1 MPVERHPDVT
11 TDVNAAPRDAP
22 APAVPSVDVAALN
35 DRLALEHDIND
46 YYDKSPRVIR
56 WIEQVRLRVIRE
68 MVAEDP
74 GQRILEIGS
83 GGGHVLR
90 MFKRARLVAVD
101 VSEVFLE
108 QARANLVGYD
118 ATFIRGDITKLD
130 LPTAS
135 FDRVICTE
143 VLEHTTNPDEILAAL
158 ARLLAPSG
166 RAVITVPNDPLIDG
180 LKGLI
185 RKTPARLLFGGKINW
200 GGDEFHLHKWRPHEF
215 RALLE
220 RHFAVEEERSVP
232 LAPLPIRV
240 CFLCRK
246 KDAPAPARFGEPRP
260 PLIRPPMR
268 GSHP

>member
-1 MPVERHPDVT
+1 MT
-11 TDVNAAPRDAP
+11 TDVN
-22 APAVPSVDVAALN
+22 PAVGGSPVETIAPVDVAALN
-35 DRLALEHDIND
+35 DRLAREHDIND
-46 YYDKSPRVIR
+46 YYEKSPRVIR
-56 WIEQVRLRVIRE
+56 WIEQTRLRVIRE

-101 VSEVFLE
+101 VSEVFLN

-118 ATFIRGDITKLD
+118 ATFIRGDITTLD
-130 LPTAS
+130 LPAAS

-220 RHFAVEEERSVP
+220 RHFLVEEERAVP
-232 LAPLPIRV
+232 HAALPIRV

-246 KDAPAPARFGEPRP
+246 KDAPAPGRFGEPRP
-260 PLIRPPMR
+260 LIPPPVR